1 MPGNKP
7 VPIVNR
13 LIAALP
19 RRDQQRF
26 LAVCEPVELGFAEI
40 LAEPGERIRYA
51 WFPSE
56 SFISLMAPLDQRT
69 SLEVGL
75 VGNEGMLGVSLIL
88 GVEVSP
94 LQALVQGAGPALR
107 IAAEP
112 LRRELARSPALDCQ
126 LKHYLHV
133 MIQQIAQAAACTRFH
148 FVEARLARWLL
159 MTRDRAHSN
168 TFRITHEFLANMLG
182 VRRAGVTRAASSLR
196 ARKLISYQRG
206 DITILDSRGLEAA
219 TCQCYADDKAIYA
232 RMLG

>member
-1 MPGNKP
+1 MPDNKP
-7 VPIVNR
+7 VAIVNR

-19 RRDQQRF
+19 HKDQQRF
-26 LAVCEPVELGFAEI
+26 LAECEPVELGFAEI
-40 LAEPGERIRYA
+40 LAEPGEVIRYA

-56 SFISLMAPLDQRT
+56 SFISLMVPLDKRT

-94 LQALVQGAGPALR
+94 LHALVQGAGPALR
-107 IAAEP
+107 IGAEP
-112 LRRELARSPALDCQ
+112 LRRELARSPELDYQ
-126 LKHYLHV
+126 LKRYLHV
-133 MIQQIAQAAACTRFH
+133 MFQQIAQAAVCTRFH
-148 FVEARLARWLL
+148 VVEARLARWLL

-219 TCQCYADDKAIYA
+219 SCQCYADDKASYA
-232 RMLG
+232 RMLS